1 MSRKVFIAAL
11 LAVTVVLLFIDWKQ
25 TNSTEFYPDHPI
37 NVIVHSSPGGGADLW
52 ARKISVLME
61 QELGKKMI
69 VSNLAG
75 GKGGVAANM
84 VWNSPHDGYTILGGS
99 ETSLLYYVN
108 GVFNKTAKDWDFMIS
123 GGSPGVI
130 ATLAGSG
137 IESFEDFI
145 GNTDQT
151 KASPETKPMAISNSG
166 KGKLWHLKALLI
178 EEFSG
183 INVIHTS
190 YNGSNPAVVALLSGE
205 VDAISCSAGEIS
217 AYVESGDVIPL
228 VMTES
233 YPYRF
238 RGYGDVPAVT
248 EFFPE
253 METYLPMAQILCLLI
268 PGDLPP
274 NVKWKLYAAFDAAVH
289 SADMEEFLS
298 SQNASI
304 IGLYGEDAKELA
316 VEMESKLSWFT
327 YDRDISTNS
336 PADAGIEKFSQ

>member
-1 MSRKVFIAAL
+1 MNRKIFIAVL
-11 LAVTVVLLFIDWKQ
+11 LLLTVILLFIDWKQ
-25 TNSTEFYPDHPI
+25 TNRSEFYPDHPI

-52 ARKISVLME
+52 ARKISALME

-108 GVFNKTAKDWDFMIS
+108 GVFDKTARDWDFMIS

-130 ATLAGSG
+130 ATLAGSKIG
-137 IESFEDFI
+137 SFQDLI
-145 GNTDQT
+145 GHDP
-151 KASPETKPMAISNSG
+151 AGKPLAISNSG
-166 KGKLWHLKALLI
+166 KGKLWHLKAVLI
-178 EEFSG
+178 EEFSR
-183 INVIHTS
+183 IPVIHTS

-228 VMTES
+228 VMTEAYS
-233 YPYRF
+233 FRF
-238 RGYGDVPAVT
+238 PGYAEVPAVT
-248 EFFPE
+248 EFFPD
-253 METYLPMAQILCLLI
+253 MEKYLPMAQILCLLV
-268 PGDLPP
+268 PGDLPD
-274 NVKWKLYAAFDAAVH
+274 NVRDKLYVAFDSAVY
-289 SADMEEFLS
+289 SDDMTEFIT
-298 SQNASI
+298 SQNASPLRLH
-304 IGLYGEDAKELA
+304 GPAAKELA
-316 VEMESKLSWFT
+316 MEMESKLSWFT

-336 PADAGIEKFSQ
+336 PADAGIEKFIK